1 MTMKY
6 KKATY
11 AFSIKRYLIS
21 LLYLLLTISIPKRLE
36 DAGISKTIN
45 DDILGRRLM
54 I

>member
-1 MTMKY
+1 M
-6 KKATY
+6 Y
-11 AFSIKRYLIS
+11 AVLWMIGTFPDLVFRYS
-21 LLYLLLTISIPKRLE
+21 VYIPKLLE